1 MRDVTRAVRAGA
13 LSVASALATLA
24 VIVLADRFI
33 VSRFVPAD
41 ALIFSPHDEYRYR
54 TSEFS
59 AVAHANAMGF
69 RDREFSPEAP
79 PGVTRILAIGDSF
92 TYGWG
97 VEDDEAWPKV
107 LERRLVAAGE
117 RVEIANMGEPGAD
130 PAGYAALAQNAIPR
144 LRPALI
150 IVAVL
155 QGDDLAQVV
164 ADRDEPR
171 GTDWKSVVR
180 ALIPHLLTLRARWRG
195 DVADHS
201 TENHSTELIWK
212 KQAEQELAQYTPKE
226 RARFAALNDDVKR
239 AFLSGNLNPG
249 FMGYVVQVPNR
260 LVDVD
265 DLESATA
272 RFAIARMGGH
282 LAAIRRVAS
291 AYRSDMIV
299 VGVPFGPYAS
309 LRDYRN
315 AEHVGVT
322 LVPDMPSSMRADEAI
337 RRASEQAGVPFVSVA
352 AGFRKSAATREL
364 FFVLDG
370 HYTRAG
376 NDVFA
381 SLVEPAVAA
390 RMSQLRHAVR

>member
-1 MRDVTRAVRAGA
+1 
-13 LSVASALATLA
+13 
-24 VIVLADRFI
+24 
-33 VSRFVPAD
+33 
-41 ALIFSPHDEYRYR
+41 
-54 TSEFS
+54 
-59 AVAHANAMGF
+59 
-69 RDREFSPEAP
+69 
-79 PGVTRILAIGDSF
+79 
-92 TYGWG
+92 
-97 VEDDEAWPKV
+97 
-107 LERRLVAAGE
+107 
-117 RVEIANMGEPGAD
+117 
-130 PAGYAALAQNAIPR
+130 
-144 LRPALI
+144 
-150 IVAVL
+150 
-155 QGDDLAQVV
+155 
-164 ADRDEPR
+164 
-171 GTDWKSVVR
+171 
-180 ALIPHLLTLRARWRG
+180 
-195 DVADHS
+195 
-201 TENHSTELIWK
+201 
-212 KQAEQELAQYTPKE
+212 
-226 RARFAALNDDVKR
+226 
-239 AFLSGNLNPG
+239 
-249 FMGYVVQVPNR
+249 
-260 LVDVD
+260 VD

-390 RMSQLRHAVR
+390 RVSQLRHAVR